1 VRNTIALENLEVRA
15 NRVVRNSQALSELFH
30 CATATPK
37 LGDDLPACGHE
48 EFAVPL
54 HMMKV
59 GGGADLFNM
68 SSSYLTYS
76 LPISRLT
83 KRTIEQ
89 GKKSER

>member
-1 VRNTIALENLEVRA
+1 LPKLLHSAA
-15 NRVVRNSQALSELFH
+15 PA
-30 CATATPK
+30 PK

-68 SSSYLTYS
+68 SSSYLTYL